1 MKYTIAIS
9 AYKGKFLKE
18 CIDSILKQ
26 TYTDFELILLND
38 ASPDSIRDIVDGYSD
53 SRIKYFKNERNTG
66 AIDVVDNWNK
76 CLSLASGE
84 YYMQMG
90 DDDCLDENY
99 LLEFEKLIF
108 EYPEIAVFH
117 CRSFIIDE
125 NSIPFEVTD
134 VLPVWES
141 VFSAIYYRLKGRQQF
156 ISDFVYKTNELRR
169 CGGFYKLPLAWVSDD
184 LSSYIVAQQKG
195 IVHLNYPMFRYRS
208 NRYSITSTGNEFVK
222 MEAIRQAIILIK
234 QILGNTQP
242 NNLDDRIMINMIPK
256 QLVKYEYNQ
265 KVYLIRDLLIRKG
278 FFYVITWIRS
288 MSQMKLTWKMIAR
301 AVMLYFYQ
309 K

>member
-26 TYTDFELILLND
+26 TFTDFELILLND
-38 ASPDSIRDIVDGYSD
+38 ASPDPIRNIVGEYSD
-53 SRIKYFKNERNTG
+53 SRIKYFENEKNTG

-99 LLEFEKLIF
+99 LLEFEKLIS
-108 EYPEIAVFH
+108 EYSEIAVFH

-125 NSIPFEVTD
+125 SSVPFEVTD

-156 ISDFVYKTNELRR
+156 ISDFVYKTDELRR
-169 CGGFYKLPLAWVSDD
+169 CGGFYKLPLAWGSDD

-195 IVHLNYPMFRYRS
+195 IIHLNYPVFRYRS

-222 MEAIRQAIILIK
+222 MGAIRDAIILIK
-234 QILGNTQP
+234 QILGNKQP
-242 NNLDDRIMINMIPK
+242 NGLDDCIIVNMIEK
-256 QLVKYEYNQ
+256 QLIKYEYNQ
-265 KVYLIRDLLIRKG
+265 KVYLIRDLLMRKG
-278 FFYVITWIRS
+278 FFYLITWVKNMGR
-288 MSQMKLTWKMIAR
+288 MELTWKMIVR
-301 AVMLYFYQ
+301 AVVIYFTQ